1 MPKPW
6 ENKSGI
12 PDPTAYAATN
22 PTEEEIR
29 VGKLVKTLRAVAEL
43 WGFDIINR
51 VELRS
56 KESGRRYR

>member
-1 MPKPW
+1 LPRPW
-6 ENKSGI
+6 ENKSGL
-12 PDPTAYAATN
+12 PDPTAYEATK

-29 VGKLVKTLRAVAEL
+29 VGKLVKTFRTIADL

-51 VELRS
+51 IEFRS